1 MFSINQTREKPMER
15 NLNTLINVTGVA
27 MTGYQMQI
35 LVNALAIMEIKS
47 ESEMLVNTAEQARAL
62 RILFHGIASKQ
73 GVTV

>member
-1 MFSINQTREKPMER
+1 MKK

-47 ESEMLVNTAEQARAL
+47 ESDRLVNTAAQAKAL
-62 RILFHGIASKQ
+62 RILFHGIASSQ